1 MSNARSFLFAAV
13 AILTAG
19 LPALAATPWRQA
31 DPVPQT
37 YVIGADDV
45 LDVTYWGEKDL
56 SAQVAVRPDGFISL
70 PLLEDIPALGVT
82 PAQLSERI
90 RGRAVALLDDPRVT
104 VTVKQI
110 NSRKVYIT
118 GEVAR
123 PGAYVLGGS
132 TTVLQLIAQSGGLT
146 EFADRE
152 HISIIREG
160 AEGPVTFRF
169 NYKRA
174 AKVQDLRENIVLLPG
189 DTVLVR

>member
-1 MSNARSFLFAAV
+1 M
-13 AILTAG
+13 
-19 LPALAATPWRQA
+19 
-31 DPVPQT
+31 PQS

-45 LDVTYWGEKDL
+45 LDVTYWGEKEL

-70 PLLEDIPALGVT
+70 PLLEDISALGVT

-90 RGRAVALLDDPRVT
+90 RSRAAALLDDPRVT

-118 GEVAR
+118 GEVVRA
-123 PGAYVLGGS
+123 GAYVLGGS

-152 HISIIREG
+152 HITIIREG
-160 AEGPVTFRF
+160 ADGPVTSSF

-174 AKVQDLRENIVLLPG
+174 AKVQDLRENIVLMPG